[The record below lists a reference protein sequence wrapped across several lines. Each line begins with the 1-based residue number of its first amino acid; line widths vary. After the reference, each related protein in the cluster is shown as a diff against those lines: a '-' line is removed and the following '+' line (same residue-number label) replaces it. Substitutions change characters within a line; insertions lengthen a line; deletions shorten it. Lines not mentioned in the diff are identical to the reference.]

1 MHSRLTRRVKVVLES
16 QRGDKRSE
24 AIFIGATAIQI
35 SDGFFLV
42 HIIAGSDDG
51 FLLAVGAVNNHERP
65 GQ

>member
-1 MHSRLTRRVKVVLES
+1 MLES
-16 QRGDKRSE
+16 KRGDKRSE

-65 GQ
+65 GN